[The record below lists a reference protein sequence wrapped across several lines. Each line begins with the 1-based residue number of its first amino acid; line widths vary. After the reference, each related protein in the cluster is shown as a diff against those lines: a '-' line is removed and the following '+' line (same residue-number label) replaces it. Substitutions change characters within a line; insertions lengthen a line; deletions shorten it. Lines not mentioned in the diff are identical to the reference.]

1 MHDRHSPASSGS
13 LLGGIALSILAGLSL
28 PLQSRVNG
36 ALAAELDDSV
46 AAAAVS
52 FGTGFVLLAGA
63 ALAHP
68 AARRGLARLRL
79 ALRERTLP
87 VWYLLAGVLGAWLVV
102 AQSISVRVFGV
113 ALFSI
118 ALIAG
123 QTVGGLLV
131 DRLGF
136 PRSTPRP
143 LNATRIGAAALTVVA
158 VAWSVS
164 GGLQAGASP
173 VTTAL
178 VALLPLSAGVL
189 SGFQQGLNGF
199 TSTVT
204 RAPFAATFMN
214 FLVGTTALIVV
225 TVVLRLGAQRPLV
238 PAMPGVWWMYL
249 GGALGIVFIFSGA
262 FLVPRI
268 GVLRFTVTAVAG
280 QLTGSLLLDVL
291 WPAAGSHVTVATIGG
306 TLLTFAAIAW
316 SSAPDLRR
324 ARRVSD

>member
-1 MHDRHSPASSGS
+1 M
-13 LLGGIALSILAGLSL
+13 LGGLALSILAGLSL
-28 PLQSRVNG
+28 PMQSRANG
-36 ALAAELDDSV
+36 ALAAAIDDSV

-52 FGTGFVLLAGA
+52 FGSGFVLLGIA
-63 ALAHP
+63 ALAYP
-68 AARRGLARLRL
+68 AARRALGRLRQV
-79 ALRERTLP
+79 LRDRTLP

-143 LNATRIGAAALTVVA
+143 LTATRIGAAALTVVA

-164 GGLQAGASP
+164 GGLHAGDSLA
-173 VTTAL
+173 TTAL

-204 RAPFAATFMN
+204 KAPFAATFMN
-214 FLVGTTALIVV
+214 FLVGATALLLLTVV
-225 TVVLRLGAQRPLV
+225 TRIGTGKALV
-238 PAMPGVWWMYL
+238 PTMPGVWWMYL

-280 QLTGSLLLDVL
+280 QLTGSLLLDLL
-291 WPAAGSHVTVATIGG
+291 WPAAGSQVTWATIGG

-324 ARRVSD
+324 ARRLSD